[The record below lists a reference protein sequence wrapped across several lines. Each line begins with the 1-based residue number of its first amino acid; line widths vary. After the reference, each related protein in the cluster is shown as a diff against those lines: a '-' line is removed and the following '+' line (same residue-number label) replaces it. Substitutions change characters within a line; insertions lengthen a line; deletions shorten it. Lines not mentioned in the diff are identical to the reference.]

1 MLETLRKKARKS
13 NMWRIVLSVIGIG
26 IMMAV
31 TKFAVLDV
39 ITGPTKMDITA
50 APETYEGKYVTID
63 AEYFL
68 YDYIEHTTTTTSKS
82 GSKSTRTDGYSYLAF
97 QSVPQ
102 EGSTDSVWYFYSIYF
117 DKKHQD
123 ELSAKIDKTYEYLN
137 DEAGT
142 VNPPEPVKV
151 TGTWNKMDSQTERYF
166 QKVIGEI
173 GIQET
178 DLDKFYFYELNTKK
192 IGGVSTTL
200 FWVLTGASAI
210 LLLFAILS
218 AVGLFSSAYMK
229 SLQQYLQKNPTVSMQ
244 EIEEDFNCAHLIS
257 SDVWIGKKWTIY
269 MQGNKAYI
277 LTNSDLIWGY
287 YYSRTGRYSV
297 SEMRLFTKD
306 KTQHGISLS
315 EKNTQ
320 EALKIYV
327 DEQAQMVIGYSKDL
341 EKMYNKDFNG
351 FLELRYNPVMRAL

>member
-1 MLETLRKKARKS
+1 MLETLKKKARKS
-13 NMWRIVLSVIGIG
+13 NLWRIILSIIGIG
-26 IMMAV
+26 IMLAI
-31 TKFAVLDV
+31 TKFAIFDV

-50 APETYEGKYVTID
+50 APETYEGKYVSVE

-68 YDYIEHTTTTTSKS
+68 YDYIEHTTTTTRKS
-82 GSKSTRTDGYSYLAF
+82 GSKTTSTNGYSYLVF
-97 QSVPQ
+97 QAVP
-102 EGSTDSVWYFYSIYF
+102 ESGSTEDVWYFYSIYLN
-117 DKKHQD
+117 KKRQD
-123 ELSAKIDKTYEYLN
+123 EMTAKIDQTYEYLN
-137 DEAGT
+137 DETGT
-142 VNPPEPVKV
+142 ITPPEPVKI
-151 TGTWNKMDSQTERYF
+151 TGVWNKMDSQTERYF
-166 QKVIGEI
+166 QKALDEL
-173 GIQET
+173 GIAEA
-178 DLDKFYFYELNTKK
+178 DLNKLYFYELDTKN
-192 IGGVSTTL
+192 IGGVNSTL
-200 FWVLTGASAI
+200 FWVLMAVSAF

-244 EIEEDFNCAHLIS
+244 EIEEDFNRAHLIS

-306 KTQHGISLS
+306 RTQHGISLS
-315 EKNTQ
+315 EKHTQ
-320 EALKIYV
+320 DALKIYV
-327 DEQAQMVIGYSKDL
+327 DEQAQMVVGYSKDL